1 MGDSKDCGGW
11 SNHMIM
17 VEAPNQ
23 RFPKAIVQR
32 FPIGAYVLLTY
43 GTSWTGALIVAA
55 PYLLRHASIPKMTG
69 IIMFPVMLLGPSLA
83 CIVLTW
89 IGDGRNG
96 LKDLFSRMRR
106 ARIPGAW
113 YSTLLIPPGLVLIV
127 LLGLESFVSPI
138 YAPNTFLIGILF
150 GLAAG
155 FFEEIGWMGYAFPKL
170 CSKYSA
176 LSSGVL
182 LGLLWGV
189 WHLPVIDYL
198 GTATP
203 HGSSWFAYF
212 LTFCAAMGAMRVLI
226 GWAYA
231 NTTSV
236 LLAQLMHISST
247 GALVVLSPTRVTPA
261 QEALW
266 YGVYAV
272 VLWIVVAVVTA
283 VSGKD
288 LKYR

>member
-1 MGDSKDCGGW
+1 M
-11 SNHMIM
+11 
-17 VEAPNQ
+17 
-23 RFPKAIVQR
+23 
-32 FPIGAYVLLTY
+32 
-43 GTSWTGALIVAA
+43 
-55 PYLLRHASIPKMTG
+55 PKMTG

-83 CIVLTW
+83 CIVLTL
-89 IGDGRNG
+89 IDDGRDG

-113 YSTLLIPPGLVLIV
+113 YSTLLIPPSLVLIV
-127 LLGLESFVSPI
+127 LLGLKSFVSPI
-138 YAPNTFLIGILF
+138 YAPNSFLIGILF

-170 CSKYSA
+170 CSRYSA
-176 LSSGVL
+176 FSSGVL
-182 LGLLWGV
+182 LGLIWGV

-203 HGSSWFAYF
+203 HGSFWIAYS
-212 LTFCAAMGAMRVLI
+212 LTFCAAMSAMRVLI

-272 VLWIVVAVVTA
+272 VLWIIVAAVTA
-283 VSGKD
+283 VFGKD
-288 LKYR
+288 LKYQ

>member
-1 MGDSKDCGGW
+1 
-11 SNHMIM
+11 MIM
-17 VEAPNQ
+17 VQTPNP
-23 RFPKAIVQR
+23 RFPKAIVRR
-32 FPIGAYVLLTY
+32 FPIGAYVVLTY
-43 GTSWTGALIVAA
+43 GISWTGALVVAA
-55 PYLLRHASIPKMTG
+55 PYLLRPASIPKITG
-69 IIMFPVMLLGPSLA
+69 IIMFPVMLLGPGLA
-83 CIVLTW
+83 GIVLTL
-89 IGDGRNG
+89 IGDGRDG

-113 YSTLLIPPGLVLIV
+113 YSTLLIPPSLVLIV
-127 LLGLESFVSPI
+127 LLGLKSFVSPI
-138 YAPNTFLIGILF
+138 YAPNRFLIGILF

-170 CSKYSA
+170 CSRYSA
-176 LSSGVL
+176 FSSGVL
-182 LGLLWGV
+182 LGLIWGV

-203 HGSSWFAYF
+203 HGSFWIAYF
-212 LTFCAAMGAMRVLI
+212 LTFCAAMSAMRVLI

-272 VLWIVVAVVTA
+272 VLWIIVAAVTA
-283 VSGKD
+283 VFGKD
-288 LKYR
+288 LKYQ